1 MKGRGDGLLSNYLLI
16 NYKVYKIEE
25 IEEIVNVN
33 LLNEIGE
40 VDKVEKGKGQMSRPI
55 DHWQCHILSF
65 CKRGRWRVKLVLSC
79 CIASMLFAERSEESN

>member
-55 DHWQCHILSF
+55 DH
-65 CKRGRWRVKLVLSC
+65 
-79 CIASMLFAERSEESN
+79 